1 LSGGFTRGALAE
13 GSRLG
18 VLQSRQPTLTRRSR
32 AQCPLV
38 RPEVIAPLSFSF
50 VPNHSREMCS
60 FINVPPR
67 APTKP
72 NMRKPG
78 GSLYYSSTNRT
89 MDLPAALACDIDVV
103 VKVLPFIHVMTQ
115 RSPRVP
121 PGVPAAGVEGVD
133 HHGLSAQRS
142 PGPARGPSFKWRRR
156 RPPCA
161 QRSELAKGPAR
172 RARCATVGASR
183 KSERHLEP
191 ERSHHAHGLKVQSA
205 YAPPQRK

>member
-1 LSGGFTRGALAE
+1 M
-13 GSRLG
+13 
-18 VLQSRQPTLTRRSR
+18 LQSRQPTLTRRSR

-133 HHGLSAQRS
+133 HHGLIAHGEHQTGHRARELEDKVARCHAHDDTFSHQHMRIHNVGDWALGRA
-142 PGPARGPSFKWRRR
+142 GGRRRGP
-156 RPPCA
+156 
-161 QRSELAKGPAR
+161 PASH
-172 RARCATVGASR
+172 RAVRWHRA
-183 KSERHLEP
+183 
-191 ERSHHAHGLKVQSA
+191 
-205 YAPPQRK
+205 